1 MLFSRIYYKNHNMST
16 ENLELIKSAISNARD
31 LLYDEMESVC
41 VDELSDEYNSV
52 IKDLEDALKIIENEI
67 RVSLLD

>member
-1 MLFSRIYYKNHNMST
+1 MST

-31 LLYDEMESVC
+31 LLYDELESVC
-41 VDELSDEYNSV
+41 VYELSDEYNSV

-67 RVSLLD
+67 RLSLLD

>member
-1 MLFSRIYYKNHNMST
+1 MST
-16 ENLELIKSAISNARD
+16 DHLELIKSAISNARD

-67 RVSLLD
+67 RLSLLD

>member
-1 MLFSRIYYKNHNMST
+1 MGA
-16 ENLELIKSAISNARD
+16 EDLELIKSAISNARN
-31 LLYDEMESVC
+31 LLYDEVESVC

-67 RVSLLD
+67 RLSLLD

>member
-1 MLFSRIYYKNHNMST
+1 MGA
-16 ENLELIKSAISNARD
+16 EDLELIKSAISNARN
-31 LLYDEMESVC
+31 LLYDEVESVC

-67 RVSLLD
+67 RLSLLN

>member
-1 MLFSRIYYKNHNMST
+1 MGA
-16 ENLELIKSAISNARD
+16 EDLELIKSAISNAKN
-31 LLYDEMESVC
+31 LLYDEVESVC

-67 RVSLLD
+67 RLSLLN

>member
-1 MLFSRIYYKNHNMST
+1 MST
-16 ENLELIKSAISNARD
+16 DHLELIKSAISNARD

-52 IKDLEDALKIIENEI
+52 IKELENALKIIENEI
-67 RVSLLD
+67 SVFS

>member
-1 MLFSRIYYKNHNMST
+1 MST

-31 LLYDEMESVC
+31 LLYDELESVY

-52 IKDLEDALKIIENEI
+52 IKELENALKIIENEI
-67 RVSLLD
+67 SMFS

>member
-31 LLYDEMESVC
+31 LLYDEAESIC
-41 VDELSDEYNSV
+41 VDELLDEYNSV

-67 RVSLLD
+67 RLSLLD

>member
-1 MLFSRIYYKNHNMST
+1 MST
-16 ENLELIKSAISNARD
+16 DHLELIKSAISNARD

-52 IKDLEDALKIIENEI
+52 IKELENALKIIENEI
-67 RVSLLD
+67 SMFS

>member
-1 MLFSRIYYKNHNMST
+1 MST
-16 ENLELIKSAISNARD
+16 DHLELIKSAISNARD

-52 IKDLEDALKIIENEI
+52 IKELENALKILKIIEDELKN
-67 RVSLLD
+67 

>member
-1 MLFSRIYYKNHNMST
+1 MGA
-16 ENLELIKSAISNARD
+16 EDLELIKSAISNARD
-31 LLYDEMESVC
+31 LLYDELESVC

-67 RVSLLD
+67 RLSLLD

>member
-1 MLFSRIYYKNHNMST
+1 MST

-41 VDELSDEYNSV
+41 VDELSDEYNLV
-52 IKDLEDALKIIENEI
+52 IKELENALKIIEDEI
-67 RVSLLD
+67 SIFS